1 MRKFDWRRRLRRLQ
15 FTFRHKSFT
24 LVGDEGRPYRRALA
38 LGGGFLLVLL
48 LLLLSREEPQL
59 MSSPEILAI
68 QDRATLRV
76 GVRNDVPGL
85 NGPEGGLEQALAE
98 ALAARVLPDADPD
111 SRLELIEVNTMTMGA
126 KLDDGSVDAVIAMAA
141 APMAA
146 KYYYSDPYYQ
156 DPCLLIT
163 LANAPAFQLQNME
176 IGVVQSNSV
185 RNNPELSL
193 VESYLVTHPSLGLR
207 TRTYAS
213 YPDMLEALARG
224 EIRAAAMVESCIG
237 LYQEEYG
244 VVSVDFSFGTVDYAI
259 CSPSDASALASVG
272 SLLLQDL
279 EESGGL
285 QSLYQANGLD
295 VSHMPSEEAA

>member
-1 MRKFDWRRRLRRLQ
+1 MTKETNYRVGS
-15 FTFRHKSFT
+15 TFRW
-24 LVGDEGRPYRRALA
+24 
-38 LGGGFLLVLL
+38 LG
-48 LLLLSREEPQL
+48 
-59 MSSPEILAI
+59 SSPVEDIEISLTVCGI
-68 QDRATLRV
+68 ERCTPDKYYGPCIRNDFHVHFILSGKGTLRV
-76 GVRNDVPGL
+76 DNTYYNLHRGQIFLIP
-85 NGPEGGLEQALAE
+85 
-98 ALAARVLPDADPD
+98 PD
-111 SRLELIEVNTMTMGA
+111 IET
-126 KLDDGSVDAVIAMAA
+126 
-141 APMAA
+141 
-146 KYYYSDPYYQ
+146 YYYSDPYYQ

-185 RNNPELSL
+185 RNNPELIL
-193 VESYLVTHPSLGLR
+193 LESYLVTHPSLGLR

-244 VVSVDFSFGTVDYAI
+244 VVSAGFSFGTVDYAI

-272 SLLLQDL
+272 SLLLQEL
-279 EESGGL
+279 KESGGL

-295 VSHMPSEEAA
+295 VSHMPAEEAA